1 MAQPKRSLDEMREAF
16 KQATPFTDLLAWV
29 REDSAFYSKNVKT
42 SGAKGVKKAPELWAA
57 VEQAHDATPNLC
69 WSYGRLKVAAT
80 VAGIGAGQSAEA
92 IVAAL
97 EARQYHHADLPADR
111 HARSAACRSDHSDSL
126 WVRC

>member
-16 KQATPFTDLLAWV
+16 KQATPFTVLLAWV

-69 WSYGRLKVAAT
+69 WSYGRLQAAAKA
-80 VAGIGAGQSAEA
+80 AGIGAGQSAEA

-97 EARQYHHADLPADR
+97 EALVPSRRPPS
-111 HARSAACRSDHSDSL
+111 RSART
-126 WVRC
+126 